1 MAFKTAFIG
10 KSKHFVIDAG
20 GITNTENGNT
30 PVHQFLANPV
40 YSHIAL
46 CANHHLI
53 FPVKGLV
60 NGFYQC
66 GSLTGSGGPWTIATS
81 LACITLFTASSCVL
95 FNQGKRVKPK
105 LKVSAFWL
113 P

>member
-46 CANHHLI
+46 CANHYLI

-66 GSLTGSGGPWTIATS
+66 GSLTGSGRTVDYSNIFGMHHFIYCF
-81 LACITLFTASSCVL
+81 LLRIV
-95 FNQGKRVKPK
+95 
-105 LKVSAFWL
+105 
-113 P
+113 